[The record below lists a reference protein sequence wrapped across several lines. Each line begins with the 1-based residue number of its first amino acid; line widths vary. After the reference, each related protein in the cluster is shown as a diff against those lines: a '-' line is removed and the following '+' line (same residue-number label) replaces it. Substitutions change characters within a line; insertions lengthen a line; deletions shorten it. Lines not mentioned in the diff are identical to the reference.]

1 VSEKL
6 RSHADKCRESGMNK
20 TTGYRLERDSM
31 GEVCV
36 PSEALYG
43 AQTGRAIENFSLGDL
58 RMPRPFIRAL
68 GLIKAAAAH
77 TNAALGQLDPAMAE
91 AIAGAADEVADG
103 RHDAHFPVD
112 VFQTGSGTSSNMN
125 ANEVIARLAT
135 QRLGSQVHPN
145 DHVNRS
151 QSSND
156 VIPTAIHVS
165 ACLVLHEELLP
176 ALEGLAATIGRRAD
190 EFEALVKTGRTHLM
204 DAMPIRFGQELGAW
218 QAQIR
223 HASERLAGVSP
234 RVQRI
239 AQGGTAVGTGV
250 NCPAEFPARF
260 AEQLSHRTGLSFRP
274 SENFFE
280 ALSCQDTA
288 VELSGQLRVLSISLM
303 KIANDL
309 RWMNSGPLTG
319 LDEIH
324 LPALQPGSSIMPGK
338 INPVIPEA
346 VAMACAQV
354 IGNDATI
361 GVAGQS
367 GNFQLNTMLPVIA
380 YNLLQSMKLMAR
392 GAKILAEKAIAGF
405 TVNENVIKAG
415 LVNNPVLVTALTATV
430 GYDRCA
436 EIARLAYT
444 QGRSIRDVAA
454 EVTGYSA
461 EELDRLLDPVRL
473 TAKLDRA

>member
-1 VSEKL
+1 
-6 RSHADKCRESGMNK
+6 
-20 TTGYRLERDSM
+20 
-31 GEVCV
+31 
-36 PSEALYG
+36 
-43 AQTGRAIENFSLGDL
+43 
-58 RMPRPFIRAL
+58 
-68 GLIKAAAAH
+68 
-77 TNAALGQLDPAMAE
+77 
-91 AIAGAADEVADG
+91 
-103 RHDAHFPVD
+103 
-112 VFQTGSGTSSNMN
+112 
-125 ANEVIARLAT
+125 
-135 QRLGSQVHPN
+135 
-145 DHVNRS
+145 
-151 QSSND
+151 
-156 VIPTAIHVS
+156 
-165 ACLVLHEELLP
+165 
-176 ALEGLAATIGRRAD
+176 
-190 EFEALVKTGRTHLM
+190 M

-260 AEQLSHRTGLSFRP
+260 AEQLSHRTGLSFHP

-338 INPVIPEA
+338 INPVIAEA
-346 VAMACAQV
+346 VTMACAQV

-392 GAKILAEKAIAGF
+392 GAKVLAEKAIAGF
-405 TVNENVIKAG
+405 TVNEDVIKAG
-415 LVNNPVLVTALTATV
+415 LMNNPVLVTALTTTL

-454 EVTGYSA
+454 EVTGYST